1 MSAVAEGE
9 GSEDLHVESRGGTRP
24 GAWVSAGVSGHHP
37 LGREHPPP
45 AVRSG
50 GWEAERGSHGK
61 GGERPGRRV
70 ASSATPRTH
79 SQAGPRETASHR
91 RQKGPLRH
99 WL

>member
-79 SQAGPRETASHR
+79 SQAGPRETANHR